1 MKKYR
6 IIYKTIIEDF
16 DSFSETKE
24 ALYFELRQKEYNLSS
39 YILYAILTAK
49 SFNELQNILKLLEN
63 KKNIKFELEKIKKSK
78 GVI

>member
-6 IIYKTIIEDF
+6 VIYKTIIEDF
-16 DSFSETKE
+16 ESFSETKE
-24 ALYFELRQKEYNLSS
+24 ALYFELKQKEYNLSN

-63 KKNIKFELEKIKKSK
+63 KKHIKFELEKIKKSRE
-78 GVI
+78 VN